1 VTSVTSTQFE
11 SLGCCSRHSTSA
23 RSGLPTALIPTAA
36 VCVGVDPIYA
46 AIQAHKD
53 AYAAHTPHW
62 MPAAMTPQ
70 APPCALWTTALVT
83 ISSPPTPTTIAGAV
97 ALCRYVAEFGERP
110 GEEGI
115 WGEEGA
121 IFCIRTWRSPSKR

>member
-1 VTSVTSTQFE
+1 MTTTTTRRAV
-11 SLGCCSRHSTSA
+11 LAGSA
-23 RSGLPTALIPTAA
+23 AIIIPTAA

-46 AIQAHKD
+46 AIQAPLMPPT
-53 AYAAHTPHW
+53 APHW